1 MRGREGGLYYG
12 FGVGELGLGIGMS
25 LSGCRGGTHELVGWI
40 DEEEEKKIKNK
51 KKCGGVR
58 GRASD
63 VMSSE

>member
-40 DEEEEKKIKNK
+40 DEEEEKKINIKMWRRK
-51 KKCGGVR
+51 RK
-58 GRASD
+58 SI
-63 VMSSE
+63 

>member
-1 MRGREGGLYYG
+1 MLRGKEGGLYYG

-51 KKCGGVR
+51 K
-58 GRASD
+58 
-63 VMSSE
+63 